1 MLMAAKRNDRDTG
14 RKKELEWPVNVAVL
28 PSSGFRLKLEPDDAE
43 RSRLAATAGIPS
55 VDSMVAELVF
65 TRWRKNGVEVRGR
78 IDADVTQECVVT
90 LEPVAGKVEE
100 EIDRIFLPEGSKLAK
115 PRLSDDGEL
124 LLDPD
129 GRDAP
134 EIFTGETLDAWEI
147 VIEHFL
153 LGLDPFPRAEG
164 AGELEWST
172 EAGENAEKDQ
182 ENPFSVLAR
191 LRNGENEEK

>member
-1 MLMAAKRNDRDTG
+1 MAAKRNDQGPG
-14 RKKELEWPVNVAVL
+14 RNQELNWPVNVAVL
-28 PSSGFRLKLEPDDAE
+28 PSSGFRLKLEPDASE
-43 RSRLAATAGIPS
+43 RARLAAIAGIPS
-55 VDSMVAELVF
+55 IERMVAELVF

-90 LEPVAGKVEE
+90 LDPVAGRVEE

-115 PRLSDDGEL
+115 PRLSDEGEL

-164 AGELEWST
+164 AGEIDWST
-172 EAGENAEKDQ
+172 ETEESAENDL
-182 ENPFSVLAR
+182 ENPFSVLAS
-191 LRNGENEEK
+191 LKKGENGEK